1 MKRLLPLLVFVLL
14 FLVWGRAVAQG
25 PGINFPPETEV
36 LRGVTEIRGTT
47 THPDFWKYELAAAP
61 TGTQNWFNIA
71 VSETPV
77 ANGVLGLWDTR
88 SVSDGTY
95 SIRLRLVK
103 RDGNYDEYFVVRT
116 QVANTGP
123 VDTPA
128 PQETS
133 TPTIT
138 PTPRPATATPVV
150 LTPEI
155 PTATPAPEA
164 TATPRGALVAST
176 GDTTGGQGGNQGESL
191 ASVASRMGRAF
202 LRGARIVLG
211 IFIIVGVFFG
221 VKSLITWLY
230 YRLVVSR

>member
-1 MKRLLPLLVFVLL
+1 MKRLLPLLLFVVLL
-14 FLVWGRAVAQG
+14 FGSGRVLAQG
-25 PGINFPPETEV
+25 PGINYPPETEV

-77 ANGVLGLWDTR
+77 NNGVLGLWDTR

-95 SIRLRLVK
+95 SIRLRIVK

-123 VDTPA
+123 VATPT
-128 PQETS
+128 PQETP

-138 PTPRPATATPVV
+138 PTPKPATATPVV
-150 LTPEI
+150 LTPVI
-155 PTATPAPEA
+155 PTPTPAPEA
-164 TATPRGALVAST
+164 TATPAGAAVANAGETDGGGTGST
-176 GDTTGGQGGNQGESL
+176 GESL
-191 ASVASRMGRAF
+191 TSVASRLGQAF

-211 IFIIVGVFFG
+211 VFVVIGVFFA
-221 VKSLITWLY
+221 VKSLLTWLY